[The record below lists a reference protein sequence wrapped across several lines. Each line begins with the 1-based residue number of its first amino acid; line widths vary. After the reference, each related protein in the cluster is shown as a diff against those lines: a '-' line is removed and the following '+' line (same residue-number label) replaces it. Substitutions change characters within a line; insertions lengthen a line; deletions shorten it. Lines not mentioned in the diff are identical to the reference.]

1 MPRSASL
8 LVAAFLATADGLVLA
23 RPWPLATPAHR
34 AARAVV
40 TAQEQF
46 DTSGQQ
52 FDLLSLRSFRRDTI
66 LQYDSTN
73 QSEPLRIALTLL
85 GILFSLSVPSLAS
98 ELRIGGD
105 ELTAYVAALLGTGIS
120 GGFFLRNRSAR
131 LQRMLKIDREYA
143 MGDLRAT
150 YRGLRTSSLRELRGK
165 RRVVV
170 VTGSEAALEET
181 MSQAR
186 VYRRRLAAADAV
198 IVPVCSD
205 GREGPAGS
213 LTVSEAESKWLWAP
227 NAPQEWLGYFNELV
241 QARGLALQGELGA
254 WIGLNLRGRTFG
266 SARGAPRWDELLG
279 TALQPSGDGFGE
291 VKEVSRDGQQAAAE
305 AAAAAVALGGAAAGG
320 EALAAAEKEAS
331 GLLDAQAA
339 FYKALTD
346 ANVEQMSAIWDPTAA
361 DDAYVSEVAGK
372 GARVEPWVE
381 GSNAFPPRGL
391 RATDCDALV
400 LSPTEGWTTARAAA
414 RGWHAAR
421 DPAVAAYRGW

>member
-1 MPRSASL
+1 MPRSAVL

-23 RPWPLATPAHR
+23 RPRPLATPAHR

-85 GILFSLSVPSLAS
+85 GILFSLSVPSLAG
-98 ELRIGGD
+98 ELRIGGDGD

-150 YRGLRTSSLRELRGK
+150 YRGLRTSTLRELRGK

-181 MSQAR
+181 MAQAR

-198 IVPVCSD
+198 IVY
-205 GREGPAGS
+205 E
-213 LTVSEAESKWLWAP
+213 
-227 NAPQEWLGYFNELV
+227 
-241 QARGLALQGELGA
+241 
-254 WIGLNLRGRTFG
+254 
-266 SARGAPRWDELLG
+266 
-279 TALQPSGDGFGE
+279 QP
-291 VKEVSRDGQQAAAE
+291 VSR
-305 AAAAAVALGGAAAGG
+305 
-320 EALAAAEKEAS
+320 
-331 GLLDAQAA
+331 
-339 FYKALTD
+339 TR
-346 ANVEQMSAIWDPTAA
+346 I
-361 DDAYVSEVAGK
+361 
-372 GARVEPWVE
+372 
-381 GSNAFPPRGL
+381 
-391 RATDCDALV
+391 
-400 LSPTEGWTTARAAA
+400 
-414 RGWHAAR
+414 
-421 DPAVAAYRGW
+421 